1 MELVLNFTNEIFKK
15 INFIALYQFFLQ
27 VNGYNTGIN
36 FPFIQ
41 NIMTNQKNASTQHSV
56 EAILVI
62 NCGSSS
68 VKFSL
73 IQPESGA
80 SLISG
85 LAECLTTPQATIKIK
100 FNSGINNEKQ
110 VETSSLG
117 APFDHQVALTTLV
130 NKLVDLNLVENIVA
144 VGHRVVHGGEHYSQ
158 PTLIHAN
165 IKINIEKLAQLA
177 PLHNPANLIGIDA
190 CQQVF
195 STLPQVAVFDTAFHQ
210 SMPEKAFLYGL
221 PIKLYQE
228 HSIRRYG
235 FHGTSHYFVA
245 NQVAKII
252 NKPIE
257 ECNLISAHLGNGCSV
272 TAIKDGKSVDTS
284 MGMTPLEGVLM
295 GTRSGDIDAGIIF
308 HLVKQLGFSIEEV
321 DTLLNK
327 KSGLLGLSELN
338 NDCRAL
344 ETAMLD
350 KSHPQSAQATLAL
363 TVFCYRIAKSIASFS
378 ASLSE
383 LDGLI
388 FTGGIGENSSWVRQ
402 EIVNQ
407 LALLNFH
414 LCEEANQ
421 TTRFGT
427 SGNIAINTSRPCWVI
442 PTNEEW
448 VIAEQSAQLL
458 ASTTGKT
465 L

>member
-1 MELVLNFTNEIFKK
+1 MSKQQPAFT
-15 INFIALYQFFLQ
+15 Q
-27 VNGYNTGIN
+27 T
-36 FPFIQ
+36 
-41 NIMTNQKNASTQHSV
+41 SV
-56 EAILVI
+56 KAILVI

-73 IQPESGA
+73 IQPESGKT
-80 SLISG
+80 LLSG
-85 LAECLTTPQATIKIK
+85 LAECLATPQASITFKY
-100 FNSGINNEKQ
+100 NDGIHNQAQKEKSTL
-110 VETSSLG
+110 V
-117 APFDHQVALTTLV
+117 APFDHQIALSTLV
-130 NKLVDLNLVENIVA
+130 KKLVHLNLVDNIVA

-195 STLPQVAVFDTAFHQ
+195 PTLPQVAIFDTAFHQ
-210 SMPEKAFLYGL
+210 SMPEKAYLYGL

-245 NQVAKII
+245 NQAASIM
-252 NKPIE
+252 NKPLE
-257 ECNLISAHLGNGCSV
+257 QCNLISAHLGNGCSV

-284 MGMTPLEGVLM
+284 MGMTPLEGVMM
-295 GTRSGDIDAGIIF
+295 GTRSGDIDAGIVF
-308 HLVKQLGFSIEEV
+308 HLIKQLGYTAEEV

-327 KSGLLGLSELN
+327 KSGLLGLSELS
-338 NDCRAL
+338 NDCRTL
-344 ETAMLD
+344 ETTMLD
-350 KSHPQSAQATLAL
+350 KSHPQSEQARLAL

-383 LDGLI
+383 FDGLI
-388 FTGGIGENSSWVRQ
+388 FTGGIGENSAWVRQ
-402 EIVNQ
+402 EIINQ
-407 LALLNFH
+407 LSLLNFH
-414 LCEEANQ
+414 LCEEQNQ
-421 TTRFGT
+421 ATCFGA
-427 SGNIAINTSRPCWVI
+427 SGNITTEASRPCWVI
-442 PTNEEW
+442 ATNEEW
-448 VIAEQSAQLL
+448 VIAEQSAKLL
-458 ASTTGKT
+458 VSSSTGE

>member
-1 MELVLNFTNEIFKK
+1 
-15 INFIALYQFFLQ
+15 
-27 VNGYNTGIN
+27 
-36 FPFIQ
+36 
-41 NIMTNQKNASTQHSV
+41 MTKQIKTSTQESV

-73 IQPESGA
+73 IQPKSGTT
-80 SLISG
+80 LLSG
-85 LAECLTTPQATIKIK
+85 LAECLNTKQAIIKIK
-100 FNSGINNEKQ
+100 YKGEKQ
-110 VETSSLG
+110 AETSSLI
-117 APFDHQVALTTLV
+117 APFDHQIALTALVKTLV
-130 NKLVDLNLVENIVA
+130 ELNLVDNIIA
-144 VGHRVVHGGEHYSQ
+144 VGHRVVHGGEHYAQ
-158 PTLIHAN
+158 PTLISTHVKN
-165 IKINIEKLAQLA
+165 NIEKLAKLA
-177 PLHNPANLIGIDA
+177 PLHNPANLIGINA
-190 CQQVF
+190 CQQAF
-195 STLPQVAVFDTAFHQ
+195 PTLSQVAIFDTAFHQ
-210 SMPEKAFLYGL
+210 SMPEKAYLYGL

-245 NQVAKII
+245 NQAAKLVK
-252 NKPIE
+252 KPLE
-257 ECNLISAHLGNGCSV
+257 QCNLISAHLGNGCSV
-272 TAIKDGKSVDTS
+272 TVIKNGQSVDTS
-284 MGMTPLEGVLM
+284 MGMTPLEGVMM

-308 HLVKQLGFSIEEV
+308 HLVEQLGYSIEQV

-350 KSHPQSAQATLAL
+350 KNHPQSAQATLAL

-388 FTGGIGENSSWVRQ
+388 FTGGIGENSYWVRK

-407 LALLNFH
+407 LGLLNFQ
-414 LCEEANQ
+414 LCEEKNQ
-421 TTRFGT
+421 ATRFGT
-427 SGNIAINTSRPCWVI
+427 SGNIAINTSRSCWVI

-458 ASTTGKT
+458 TSNTAEN